1 MTELRPIFLRLRPA
15 TFEALKAEKDVSAH
29 RSYSSLADEL
39 LTRQLESNR
48 RQRVMQREMDI
59 SAGRIK
65 IDGE

>member
-39 LTRQLESNR
+39 LTKQLESNR
-48 RQRVMQREMDI
+48 RHRLMQREMDI
-59 SAGRIK
+59 NAGRIAA
-65 IDGE
+65 DVE

>member
-48 RQRVMQREMDI
+48 RHRVMQREMDI